1 MLNPGLGKL
10 SVCKSFHRSLFHA
23 ISSSSGS
30 IISSRQSYDHHH
42 QSTISVGS
50 KRSFAK
56 TIDIGSKTYFIS
68 TMKEVPAPIWH
79 KKDSTTEERPALK
92 WSKKHS
98 TTEERPAWS
107 EEWKRLNLG
116 AKLHDGSSFPST
128 LFFVQL
134 GFGVDQH
141 GDSTDATKAATRAVR
156 NAIEFNSIPGVIEHI
171 PGGRNEMLI
180 HVKLGIPSNASV
192 DALQVAKVFPC
203 KSLIKIIL
211 SSTWLEEQK
220 RNVCVCLFVQS

>member
-1 MLNPGLGKL
+1 MLMMNPGLGKL
-10 SVCKSFHRSLFHA
+10 SLCKSFHRSLFHA
-23 ISSSSGS
+23 ISSSSVS
-30 IISSRQSYDHHH
+30 IISLRQSYDCHH
-42 QSTISVGS
+42 QSTSISVGS

-56 TIDIGSKTYFIS
+56 
-68 TMKEVPAPIWH
+68 
-79 KKDSTTEERPALK
+79 
-92 WSKKHS
+92 WSRHNS

-107 EEWKRLNLG
+107 EEWKRLKLG
-116 AKLHDGSSFPST
+116 AKLHDGSPFPSN

-141 GDSTDATKAATRAVR
+141 GDRTDASKAAIRAVR

-192 DALQVAKVFPC
+192 DVLQVAKVFPC
-203 KSLIKIIL
+203 KFYIKILL
-211 SSTWLEEQK
+211 SSTKLEEQK
-220 RNVCVCLFVQS
+220 KCVCACSKIIIIPIFQFRWQTSSH